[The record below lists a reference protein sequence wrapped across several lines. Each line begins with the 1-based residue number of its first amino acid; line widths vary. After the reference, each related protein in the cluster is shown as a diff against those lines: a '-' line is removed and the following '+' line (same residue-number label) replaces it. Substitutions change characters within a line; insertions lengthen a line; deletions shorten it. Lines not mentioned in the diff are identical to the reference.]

1 MGVLKKH
8 PAGASA
14 SDLCRKHMFSGA
26 TFDTLRSEDGGTE
39 VSEARK
45 LKRLGDENSRL
56 KKPPVELML
65 DVRRGKRRWPKTSDA

>member
-39 VSEARK
+39 VSDARK

-56 KKPPVELML
+56 KKPPVESML
-65 DVRRGKRRWPKTSDA
+65 DVSTRKETLAKNF